1 MDVLQYQLKSKA
13 ACFLIFSFRNAN
25 RTHLFSPV
33 KTTFHA
39 ELCNPIT
46 CQAIELESC
55 SNPLRIQQVLQSK
68 SKKNFFRFRWGFS
81 GGNATSGGVFSYLYL
96 ALGPNLLGHY
106 YDSRFFR
113 KLGQNPLLWSP

>member
-55 SNPLRIQQVLQSK
+55 SNPLRIQQVLYSK
-68 SKKNFFRFRWGFS
+68 SKKNFFVFGGGFS
-81 GGNATSGGVFSYLYL
+81 GGTPQVGVFL
-96 ALGPNLLGHY
+96 ATFTWPWAPIY
-106 YDSRFFR
+106 RAIIMAQDFF
-113 KLGQNPLLWSP
+113 GN